1 MISTLS
7 HSDGMWGNFDSD
19 KAIQIWLPYWLNI
32 IENKA
37 GFLRIL
43 EDGGSNLPAAE
54 HQPTTPRACS
64 GHPLPSQDVFSIGVR
79 DQFKTRFID
88 NLFIS
93 DNDLFPRLHS
103 SPRLYR
109 DHPLWGKHGFLH
121 FDSYSFWRVTGKF
134 LRDNRSSFSHKFY
147 WKFLANFFPFL
158 SQVFSSNLQGFNFLF
173 PS

>member
-64 GHPLPSQDVFSIGVR
+64 GLPPPLAGRVEYCSPWSVQNKIYRQLIYFRQRFISEATFLPKALPRPSTVG
-79 DQFKTRFID
+79 KTRFPPFRFLLLLEGYREI
-88 NLFIS
+88 FERQQIKFFSQIS
-93 DNDLFPRLHS
+93 LEVS
-103 SPRLYR
+103 CQ
-109 DHPLWGKHGFLH
+109 
-121 FDSYSFWRVTGKF
+121 
-134 LRDNRSSFSHKFY
+134 
-147 WKFLANFFPFL
+147 FFP
-158 SQVFSSNLQGFNFLF
+158 VFITGFFIQSSRF
-173 PS
+173 